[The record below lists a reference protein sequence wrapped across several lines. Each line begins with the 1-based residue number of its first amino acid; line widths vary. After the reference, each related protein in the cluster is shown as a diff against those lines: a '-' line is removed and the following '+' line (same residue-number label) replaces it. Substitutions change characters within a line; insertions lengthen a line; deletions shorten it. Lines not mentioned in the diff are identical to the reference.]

1 MCQLL
6 DDACE
11 ELAPLRLRHSMRLNL
26 SEPLP
31 LEPSREGEKEVIELT
46 AALNGASHRTIRTS
60 YTTTR

>member
-1 MCQLL
+1 
-6 DDACE
+6 
-11 ELAPLRLRHSMRLNL
+11 MRLIL

-60 YTTTR
+60 YTTTTECAQSWRCLLSS